1 MSCAIQ
7 SVARVC
13 AALAASDNT
22 KAVADAISL
31 SRAAAISCRSP
42 GKGPGLPQKC
52 KGPPSGPDGR
62 AGAKETFA
70 ASIAASLRR
79 SAARPAAVKDM
90 MSLSHKV
97 LYLFLLWAAAGR
109 SQCFRWTI
117 KHQQKQMVDKRLS
130 CKSLKPRRQV
140 PTG

>member
-13 AALAASDNT
+13 AALAASGNT

-79 SAARPAAVKDM
+79 SAARVLAADKDM
-90 MSLSHKV
+90 MSLSHRV

-109 SQCFRWTI
+109 
-117 KHQQKQMVDKRLS
+117 
-130 CKSLKPRRQV
+130 
-140 PTG
+140 